1 VSRGTPHAGALCV
14 GLPAATYSELHEDPR
29 YKRHRPEETVLYR
42 VVAAHWACFRER
54 VEEVG
59 PLPRFVVK
67 EIEEYLRCGI
77 LEHGH
82 VRVACE
88 QCGFAASSIWWLS
101 AANAEDSVPRAWAA
115 G

>member
-1 VSRGTPHAGALCV
+1 MSHNARVSARHARAAALCV
-14 GLPAATYSELHEDPR
+14 GLPVATQTSLHEDPR
-29 YKRHRPEETVLYR
+29 YERHRPEETVLYR
-42 VVAAHWACFRER
+42 VVATHWACFRER

-82 VRVACE
+82 IRVACAR
-88 QCGFAASSIWWLS
+88 CGFEHLVAFSCK
-101 AANAEDSVPRAWAA
+101 R
-115 G
+115 